1 MAFKQEFDVYLSDK
15 ANEYIKR
22 NTMETYNP
30 YVSTL
35 TPELKEE
42 IRLKHKF
49 EYIPEIE
56 ERINEQN
63 EKLKLIGGYHY
74 SLACKKCRCE
84 LSKQDKNDLDYIL
97 RKDKYESEVRS
108 YTPADSY
115 MIKLK

>member
-1 MAFKQEFDVYLSDK
+1 MVFDPYVSNDIK
-15 ANEYIKR
+15 EYIKR
-22 NTMETYNP
+22 NTMEKYNP

-56 ERINEQN
+56 DRINEQN

-74 SLACKKCRCE
+74 SLACKECRND
-84 LSKQDKNDLDYIL
+84 LTSQDRKDLDYIL
-97 RKDKYESEVRS
+97 RKHNYKSEIRS
-108 YTPADSY
+108 YTPTDSY